1 VPLLFS
7 GIFSLIH
14 RSELTRASLRW
25 LKYALVLELVL
36 VVAAAAWGIIYERSS
51 SARERRLHPA
61 PGKLVDL
68 GGYRLHLY
76 CTGNGSPTVVLDH
89 GLSASYAAWHSVQP
103 RVEQFTRVCSFD
115 RAGNGWSDRSPR
127 PRVPE
132 IMSTELQALLQSAGE
147 KPPFV
152 LVGHSA
158 GALDIIA
165 FARSY
170 REQVIGLV
178 LVDGSHPNQPL
189 PFPFSDKL
197 SIRWLQWSAPFGLPR
212 WRRWCEDGVKEIS
225 PLKRG
230 FSCDARVFQT
240 QYDEW
245 SVLARPAKDS
255 RPLETLG
262 DLPLVVISRD
272 PNLSSGD
279 KIGSDSWA
287 GMQRDLLRLSSRAS
301 QIIATGSGHAINIDR
316 PDLVIQVIR
325 DVVEQSRSSPFNS

>member
-1 VPLLFS
+1 
-7 GIFSLIH
+7 
-14 RSELTRASLRW
+14 
-25 LKYALVLELVL
+25 
-36 VVAAAAWGIIYERSS
+36 
-51 SARERRLHPA
+51 
-61 PGKLVDL
+61 
-68 GGYRLHLY
+68 
-76 CTGNGSPTVVLDH
+76 
-89 GLSASYAAWHSVQP
+89 
-103 RVEQFTRVCSFD
+103 
-115 RAGNGWSDRSPR
+115 
-127 PRVPE
+127 
-132 IMSTELQALLQSAGE
+132 
-147 KPPFV
+147 
-152 LVGHSA
+152 
-158 GALDIIA
+158 
-165 FARSY
+165 SY

-325 DVVEQSRSSPFNS
+325 DVVE